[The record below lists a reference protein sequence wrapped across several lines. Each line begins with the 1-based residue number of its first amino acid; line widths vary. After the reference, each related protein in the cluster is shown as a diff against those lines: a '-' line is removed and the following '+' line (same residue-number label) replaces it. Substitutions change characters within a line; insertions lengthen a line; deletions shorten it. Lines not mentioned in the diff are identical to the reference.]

1 MGDKNCFLLYKT
13 IFLTSSKDK
22 IYDIGNPKCC
32 IFASVKTNG
41 RCETSFHHLLLI
53 QIKLESLI

>member
-1 MGDKNCFLLYKT
+1 MGEKIIFRYHKMYNLRLYRQ
-13 IFLTSSKDK
+13 
-22 IYDIGNPKCC
+22 NRR

-53 QIKLESLI
+53 QIILENLI

>member
-1 MGDKNCFLLYKT
+1 MGEKIIFRYHKMYNFDFIDKNRR
-13 IFLTSSKDK
+13 
-22 IYDIGNPKCC
+22 

-53 QIKLESLI
+53 QIILENLI